1 MRYDPKVVAAAFGR
15 LFQTY
20 PQFQA
25 AESDKAMRAYF
36 EAVEPYETRDIEAAV
51 HSFITGSAPGHN
63 AAYAP
68 NAPQVGS
75 ETRRLMNLR
84 LDREARERLA
94 QPRLPPPDIE
104 HSPESQARVR
114 DLVADTVANLKAV
127 TADED
132 EAAAKRHADLWA
144 RTNEAF
150 YPDLSDREMERRLG
164 FSVGDPE
171 EAEAAA

>member
-1 MRYDPKVVAAAFGR
+1 VVAEAFGR

-36 EAVEPYETRDIEAAV
+36 EAVEPYETRDIEAAI

-104 HSPESQARVR
+104 HSPESQARVKEM
-114 DLVADTVANLKAV
+114 VAGVVANLKSV

-132 EAAAKRHADLWA
+132 EATAKRRAEMWD
-144 RTNEAF
+144 RTNRAF
-150 YPDLSDREMERRLG
+150 RPELSDREVGRRLG

-171 EAEAAA
+171 DHEAAA